1 MKRFRPMQCLAA
13 ATLLV
18 SQLASAQGLDAS
30 LDCSADPHQFIAQLI
45 DQKAIEAK
53 PMKTSDKTVNAYG
66 THSDQHLTALGFPV
80 KAVFGT
86 PAHDG
91 AFADKVNDQQVASAQ
106 QVSMQTSGDAQPA
119 APAKY
124 GVVVMAG
131 SDQVAE
137 RLHQMG
143 SPATVKEVLPLV
155 MTAVICQK

>member
-1 MKRFRPMQCLAA
+1 MKRFRPMHFVAA
-13 ATLLV
+13 ATLLA

-53 PMKTSDKTVNAYG
+53 PMKTSDKTVSAYG

-86 PAHDG
+86 PARDN
-91 AFADKVNDQQVASAQ
+91 AFADKGNDQQMATAQ
-106 QVSMQTSGDAQPA
+106 QVSMQTSADAQP

-131 SDQVAE
+131 SDQVTE
-137 RLHQMG
+137 RLRQMG